1 MKPAHLTVVAEQV
14 ARELVHD
21 KLARVSVISL
31 MSRPRAPFLGS
42 LNLLTH

>member
-31 MSRPRAPFLGS
+31 MSRPRAPVLSNLFLLS
-42 LNLLTH
+42 Y